1 MMKVISSIDEMRR
14 WSYAQRAAGKKIGF
28 VPTMGFLHEGHLSL
42 MREAR
47 KHSDSLVVSI
57 FVNPTQFAP
66 NEDFEQYPRDFER
79 DERLCREERVDVI
92 FYPQIDEMYKDNHL
106 TYVYTENIGKIL
118 EGKTRPIHFRG
129 VTTVVSKLF
138 NIVLPHLA
146 VFGQKDAQQA
156 FILRKM
162 VDDLNFDVEMVIAPI
177 IREQDGLAMSSRNK
191 YLSAAERKQADVLYR
206 SLKLAEK
213 ELQNGG
219 RDYDKIKE
227 KMQDLIDGCTLAKTD
242 YIAFVNADT
251 FLPPNDKTRKVQIL
265 IAVYFGKTRLI
276 DNMIVEVD
284 NS

>member
-1 MMKVISSIDEMRR
+1 MKVIKSVDEMRG
-14 WSYAQRAAGKKIGF
+14 WSYAQRKADKKIGF

-42 MREAR
+42 IREAR
-47 KHSDSLVVSI
+47 KRCDKVVVSI

-79 DERLCREERVDVI
+79 DRRLCEQQGVDAI
-92 FYPQIDEMYKDNHL
+92 FYPQNEDMYAEGHL
-106 TYVYTENIGKIL
+106 TYVYTENIGRIL

-162 VDDLNFDVEMVIAPI
+162 VNDLSFDIEMVIAPI
-177 IREQDGLAMSSRNK
+177 IREEDGLAMSSRNK
-191 YLSAAERKQADVLYR
+191 YLSPQERAQANVLYR
-206 SLKLAEK
+206 SLKLAEEEILK
-213 ELQNGG
+213 GN
-219 RDYDKIKE
+219 RDYDTIKE
-227 KMQDLIDGCTLAKTD
+227 KMLALIDASPLAETD
-242 YIAFVNADT
+242 YIAFADADT
-251 FLPPNDKTRKVQIL
+251 FLPPTDNTRKVQIL

-276 DNMIVEVD
+276 DNMIADVG
-284 NS
+284 